1 MTGMSGVYARCEVVP
16 MRELVSEYFIPLL
29 AIWGIFCVFVI
40 WVLWMIVKSLKSIDR
55 SLKEIA
61 DSTHQPKS

>member
-1 MTGMSGVYARCEVVP
+1 MT
-16 MRELVSEYFIPLL
+16 ELISTYFIPIV
-29 AIWGIFCVFVI
+29 AIWGVFYIFVL

>member
-1 MTGMSGVYARCEVVP
+1 

>member
-1 MTGMSGVYARCEVVP
+1 MGRNSAIYARCEVR
-16 MRELVSEYFIPLL
+16 MRELVSQYFVPAL
-29 AIWGIFCVFVI
+29 AVWGIFYVFVI

-61 DSTHQPKS
+61 ENHQPRD